1 MSGLF
6 TWVSTRSNQARLPIN
21 ACAGPLPMRSTWMR
35 LLKEV
40 LGGHGILLG
49 SLLTK
54 DHFGYD
60 PAVKPYPYDPEKAKK
75 LLAESGY
82 AKGFDFVLNSPADRY
97 LKDKEV
103 AEAVVGYLRKAGIN
117 ASVKFHE
124 WGNYLKQIIL
134 GHKAN
139 PSYLLGWGDTTY
151 DADFTL

>member
-1 MSGLF
+1 MGFDTLKPGP
-6 TWVSTRSNQARLPIN
+6 VADKRVRQAIAHAVN
-21 ACAGPLPMRSTWMR
+21 MDAII
-35 LLKEV
+35 KKV
-40 LGGHGILLG
+40 LGGNGILLG

-60 PAVKPYPYDPEKAKK
+60 PTVNPYPYDPEKAKK
-75 LLAESGY
+75 LLGEAGY

-103 AEAVVGYLRKAGIN
+103 AEEVVGDLRKVGIN
-117 ASVKFHE
+117 ASVIFHE
-124 WGNYLKQIIL
+124 FGIYIKQIIM

-151 DADFTL
+151 DADGTL